1 MGAEGIGFTHYPTM
15 PTPGDKNSMQCLVT
29 CTTMSRIYLIVREYT
44 YTYAQ
49 SASLCPTWG
58 DTHHEWARG
67 LAMKKRKVRVV
78 LVVLELGL

>member
-1 MGAEGIGFTHYPTM
+1 
-15 PTPGDKNSMQCLVT
+15 
-29 CTTMSRIYLIVREYT
+29 MSRIYLIVREYT
-44 YTYAQ
+44 CTYAQ